1 MAPWPPEGGRVKD
14 PNNQLWILPSVKNIT
29 SMQLEC
35 VAKLNQEG
43 PRLTLDWILHSEKLY
58 GETCSFSHAKMCY
71 TELYRVDTASL
82 FSLLLYLIC
91 PSPSCSSL
99 SPHLTKSAMSYLVL
113 EDIHSFH
120 YFLRQPENSFIS
132 TLRSFTLHFDENC
145 FFWLRIKCFF
155 WRSIKPIIIYV
166 TEVNL
171 KKRSTFQSW
180 ASIKTGSHFLVS
192 SDTE

>member
-1 MAPWPPEGGRVKD
+1 MIHRAMAPWPPEGGRVKD
-14 PNNQLWILPSVKNIT
+14 PHNQLWILPSVKNIT

-132 TLRSFTLHFDENC
+132 HPSHG
-145 FFWLRIKCFF
+145 
-155 WRSIKPIIIYV
+155 IIIIANAH
-166 TEVNL
+166 EVGPSFCPQVPYISLSFAKKGKNYIL
-171 KKRSTFQSW
+171 KM
-180 ASIKTGSHFLVS
+180 IFLRTLPA
-192 SDTE
+192 DFLDN